1 MKILLTTTSFQ
12 DTPGNHQTLLEQQAF
27 DIDRLRGPITE
38 AELLPIIADY
48 DAVICGDDEYT
59 ESVIKKGAE
68 GKLKYISKYGVG
80 LDKID
85 LKAAVKYNISVTN
98 CPGVNQVSV
107 AEHVLALLFC
117 FSRNIHLEYNITTE
131 GGWYRYVGNEVQG
144 KTMGVFGLGAVGKE
158 VAKKAKALGMS
169 VKVADKFLDESFVKN
184 HGFEVCN
191 SIDEMLASVD
201 VISLHTPHTPET
213 EEMINSDI
221 INQVVKKGLIII
233 NTARG
238 KLVSNEA
245 ILEGIEK
252 GIIQGYLTDVL
263 DVEPMSE
270 NHPLKGA
277 KNVIIT
283 PHIGSRTYQS
293 VERQGTMAVEN
304 LLGLIKKDSQN

>member
-12 DTPGNHQTLLEQQAF
+12 DTPGKHQELLESQGF
-27 DIDRLRGPITE
+27 DIDKVRGPITE

-59 ESVIKKGAE
+59 EAVIKKGIE

-85 LKAAVKYNISVTN
+85 LEAAKKYNVPITN

-107 AEHVLALLFC
+107 AEHVLGLLLC
-117 FSRNIHLEYNITTE
+117 FSRNIHLEHNITSK
-131 GGWYRYVGNEVQG
+131 GGWYRYVGHEIEG
-144 KTMGVFGLGAVGKE
+144 KTIGIFGLGAIGKE
-158 VAKKAKALGMS
+158 LAKKAKALGLK
-169 VKVADKFLDESFVKN
+169 VKVADKYLNNEFVKEHN
-184 HGFEVCN
+184 LDVCETL
-191 SIDEMLASVD
+191 DEMLSSVD
-201 VISLHTPHTPET
+201 IISLHTPHTPET
-213 EEMINSDI
+213 EEMINAHR
-221 INQVVKKGLIII
+221 INNIVKKGLIII

-238 KLVSNEA
+238 RLINIDAV
-245 ILEGIEK
+245 LDGLDK
-252 GIIQGYLTDVL
+252 GIIAGYLADVL
-263 DVEPMSE
+263 EVEPMSKG
-270 NHPLKGA
+270 HPLQGA

-304 LLGLIKKDSQN
+304 LLNLINE

>member
-1 MKILLTTTSFQ
+1 MKVLLTTTSFQ
-12 DTPGNHQTLLEQQAF
+12 DTPGKHQTLFESQNF
-27 DIDRLRGPITE
+27 DIHKLRGPITE
-38 AELLPIIADY
+38 IELLPIIADY

-59 ESVIKKGAE
+59 ENVIRKGAE

-85 LKAAVKYNISVTN
+85 LKAAAKYNIPVTN

-107 AEHVLALLFC
+107 AEHVIALLFC
-117 FSRNIHLEYNITTE
+117 FSRSIHLEHNITTK

-144 KTMGVFGLGAVGKE
+144 KTIGVFGLGSVGKE
-158 VAKKAKALGMS
+158 VAKKAKALGMN
-169 VKVADKFLDESFVKN
+169 VKVADKFLDQIFVEEYE
-184 HGFEVCN
+184 FEVCN
-191 SIDEMLASVD
+191 SIDEMLSSVD

-213 EEMINSDI
+213 EEMINSDR

-238 KLVSNEA
+238 KLVNNDA
-245 ILEGIEK
+245 ILEGLEK
-252 GIIQGYLTDVL
+252 GIIGGYLTDVL
-263 DVEPMSE
+263 EIEPMPK
-270 NHPLKGA
+270 NHPLQGV

-293 VERQGTMAVEN
+293 VERQGLMAVEN
-304 LLGLIKKDSQN
+304 LLGLIKNNLH